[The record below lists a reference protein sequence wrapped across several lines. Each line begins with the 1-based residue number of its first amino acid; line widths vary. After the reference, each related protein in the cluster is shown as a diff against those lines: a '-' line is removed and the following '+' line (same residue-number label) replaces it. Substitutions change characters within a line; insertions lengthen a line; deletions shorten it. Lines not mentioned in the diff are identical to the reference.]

1 MVAWVLIETFGKW
14 DLCRRAGTRL
24 CPFCAASK
32 HADARMPSLA
42 ATCENHGMRLNS
54 KLLLPVIVSL
64 AFLAACSGG
73 GDGDNPAPPPPPIA
87 PAPALAL
94 FAGSLGGP
102 GSVDG
107 PLAVARFGGPWGLA
121 LDAAG
126 NLYVSDS
133 GNHTIRRISPGG
145 EVTTLAGRAG
155 SRGFEG
161 GPASEARFDSP

>member
-1 MVAWVLIETFGKW
+1 
-14 DLCRRAGTRL
+14 
-24 CPFCAASK
+24 
-32 HADARMPSLA
+32 
-42 ATCENHGMRLNS
+42 MRLNS
-54 KLLLPVIVSL
+54 KLLLPPIVSL

-87 PAPALAL
+87 PAPSLAL

-107 PLAVARFGGPWGLA
+107 PLAVARFGGPRGLA

-133 GNHTIRRISPGG
+133 GNHTVRRISPGG
-145 EVTTLAGRAG
+145 EVTTLAGRSG
-155 SRGFEG
+155 TRGFRSG
-161 GPASEARFDSP
+161 VASEALFDAPGPIAVDAAGTVWVADTNN